1 MSMPTETVEIDL
13 SVNGRSHRLAVPASA
28 TLLEVLHD
36 FLSLT
41 GTKKGCDMGSCGA
54 CTVLLDGRRVNACL
68 ALAAQQEGRKILTI
82 EGVAKGDA
90 LHPLQAAFV
99 ARDALQC
106 GYCTPGQIMS
116 ALGLIA
122 EGGAQNRAI
131 GEAEIRENMSG
142 NLCRC
147 GAYANIVSAI
157 VDAASRPA

>member
-1 MSMPTETVEIDL
+1 MSMQDETIEIGL
-13 SVNGRSHRLAVPASA
+13 TVNGRSHRLAVPASA
-28 TLLEVLHD
+28 TLLDVLHD
-36 FLSLT
+36 FLALT

-68 ALAAQQEGRKILTI
+68 ALAAQQEGREILTI
-82 EGVAKGDA
+82 EGVAREGA
-90 LHPLQAAFV
+90 LHPLQAAFI

-122 EGGAQNRAI
+122 EGGATS
-131 GEAEIRENMSG
+131 EAEIRENMSG

-157 VDAASRPA
+157 VDAWSSPA